1 MVLGPSFLPAL
12 PSESEVW
19 VEGQR
24 PISGGCPQ
32 QGVIYGAE
40 EPCLGEPGLPL
51 HTAWPQLQ
59 QWPAPLVLYPDRAV
73 DVDFRN
79 GARSRGLPL
88 NRLVHTHMLCLP
100 QGAAPWGPAI
110 LPVEESSPN
119 PRGKAGSAGGTGFLG
134 LGALIYRPSLA

>member
-1 MVLGPSFLPAL
+1 MVPRNRAW
-12 PSESEVW
+12 ESLACSST
-19 VEGQR
+19 
-24 PISGGCPQ
+24 P
-32 QGVIYGAE
+32 
-40 EPCLGEPGLPL
+40 PGL
-51 HTAWPQLQ
+51 TSSSG
-59 QWPAPLVLYPDRAV
+59 PAPLVLYLDRAV

-100 QGAAPWGPAI
+100 QGAAPRGPAI
-110 LPVEESSPN
+110 LPVEESSPS